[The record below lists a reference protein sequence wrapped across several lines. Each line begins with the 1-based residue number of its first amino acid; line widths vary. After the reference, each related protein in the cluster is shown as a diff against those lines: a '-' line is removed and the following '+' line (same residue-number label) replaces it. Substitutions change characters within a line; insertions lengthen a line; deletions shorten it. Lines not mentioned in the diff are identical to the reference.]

1 MPNTTHLYAGPPSPG
16 LAADLESATNFV
28 MHLTEALHASRRLRA
43 ALDVFSARSGA
54 SVVHVYRL
62 CPKSGRRQTIAT
74 LDNGPDRSSR
84 PLIREIGPALVPEDL
99 RYVQAGT
106 LWTLAE
112 LHPPHCDTIE
122 SRCRL
127 WMEDRGFRDA
137 GVIVLGHSGGAVDVL
152 EFYSVVEISGRLRSE
167 CETLAAFGA
176 VAWGRRPTGRVAHW
190 LRATPQITP
199 RVAQASVEDPLSAAN
214 PWKLTAAE
222 VRICALV
229 RAGCDPADIV
239 TRTGNSI
246 ATVRTHLR
254 NIYAKAQITGQVA
267 LVRLLM
273 ADPAPAAGDSR
284 RQSAHV
290 S

>member
-1 MPNTTHLYAGPPSPG
+1 
-16 LAADLESATNFV
+16 
-28 MHLTEALHASRRLRA
+28 
-43 ALDVFSARSGA
+43 VFSARSGA

-152 EFYSVVEISGRLRSE
+152 EFYSVVEISGRLRRE

-176 VAWGRRPTGRVAHW
+176 VAWGRRPAGRVAHW

-199 RVAQASVEDPLSAAN
+199 RVAQPAMEDPLSAAN

-273 ADPAPAAGDSR
+273 ADPAPAAGDSP